1 MKKRFLTYSLIATLL
16 LPALLQQGA
25 EANESTQSPVNL
37 IKAEEK
43 EENQEVLKRSKIK
56 AEDIYKQTELSMA
69 SEQASLTE
77 LADWAI
83 VDLILEGKYGD
94 TDDEIKSRL
103 IKEKHD
109 VESIMDSVRQAR
121 LENIKTAKPIIT
133 DFQYVK
139 EVETPNEKVS
149 YENSS
154 SDFVGQ
160 GGNSRKLIALLDE
173 EGNETIVIEEK
184 ENSSLTSENKQAEGG
199 EKTEVIPAYPH
210 REFKSYMSWTALH
223 PESTQ
228 GKFSAQAVA
237 DPETAIMTYNG
248 RYLVALGSAYADHV
262 GQEIDIVMESGQ
274 IIHAVV
280 GDFKAAEHTDEYGS
294 TQRWDGSVVEFVV
307 SSNSEAAEVTKGTGS
322 YNIIFPGKV
331 KEFRK

>member
-16 LPALLQQGA
+16 LPALLQQEA
-25 EANESTQSPVNL
+25 EANESTQTPVNF
-37 IKAEEK
+37 IKAK
-43 EENQEVLKRSKIK
+43 ESQEVLKRSKIK
-56 AEDIYKQTELSMA
+56 AEDIYKQTELSMT
-69 SEQASLTE
+69 SEQASFTK

-94 TDDEIKSRL
+94 TDNEIKSRL

-121 LENIKTAKPIIT
+121 LENIKKAKPIIT

-139 EVETPNEKVS
+139 KVEIPEKKVS
-149 YENSS
+149 YETGSAA
-154 SDFVGQ
+154 FVGQ
-160 GGNSRKLIALLDE
+160 GGRSARKLIAILDE
-173 EGNETIVIEEK
+173 DGNETLVIGEK
-184 ENSSLTSENKQAEGG
+184 ETSSLNSESEQAEVS
-199 EKTEVIPAYPH
+199 EKTNVIPAYPH

-280 GDFKAAEHTDEYGS
+280 GDFKAAEHTDQYGS

-307 SSNSEAAEVTKGTGS
+307 SSNSEAAKVTKGTGS